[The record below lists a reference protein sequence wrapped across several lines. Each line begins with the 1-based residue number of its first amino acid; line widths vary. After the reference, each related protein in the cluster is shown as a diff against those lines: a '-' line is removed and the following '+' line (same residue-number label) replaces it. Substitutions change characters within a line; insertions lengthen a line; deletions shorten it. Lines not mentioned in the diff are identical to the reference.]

1 MSKFKIFIIVSA
13 FILSSLV
20 FGIGT
25 SIYLGSRIPDRTSSI
40 TVKSYE
46 ANQALIWAT
55 LLDIESYPLWK
66 PNLKTIE
73 MLGTNDKGYTKW
85 KEHYSFGK
93 SATYEIKNYM
103 PKSLIE
109 LRIIESKNMPTG
121 SWIYK
126 LSSHEERGVLTTKF
140 YSITDNY
147 LDRFIKKFIDTDYTE
162 TDFFSLSLNEYL
174 NQLLEDQEE
183 VIELLM
189 NQEELENIENT
200 EAPFN

>member
-1 MSKFKIFIIVSA
+1 
-13 FILSSLV
+13 
-20 FGIGT
+20 
-25 SIYLGSRIPDRTSSI
+25 
-40 TVKSYE
+40 
-46 ANQALIWAT
+46 
-55 LLDIESYPLWK
+55 
-66 PNLKTIE
+66 

-109 LRIIESKNMPTG
+109 LRIIESKNMLTG

>member
-1 MSKFKIFIIVSA
+1 MSKTKIILFSVAFII
-13 FILSSLV
+13 SSLL
-20 FGIGT
+20 IGVVS
-25 SIYLGSRIPDRTSSI
+25 SIYLGTKIPDRTSSI
-40 TVKSYE
+40 TVKSYD
-46 ANQALIWAT
+46 ANKDLIWVT

-66 PNLKTIE
+66 PNLKSIE

-93 SATYEIKNYM
+93 SATYEIKNYI

-109 LRIIESKNMPTG
+109 LRIIEAKNMPKG

-126 LSSHEERGVLTTKF
+126 LSSHEERGVLTAKF
-140 YSITDNY
+140 YSITDDY
-147 LDRFIKKFIDTDYTE
+147 LQRFIKKYIDTDYTE
-162 TDFFSLSLNEYL
+162 TDFFSMSLNEYL

-189 NQEELENIENT
+189 NQDNTLGIENT
-200 EAPFN
+200 EEPL